1 MRSFL
6 WIIACLLIFVGLGV
20 GLVAAFGAGI
30 PFLWDEK
37 DTLPPPVTKLYGGGS
52 SFVNPLMQE
61 WCKQYIKND
70 KPVVYYASVGSG
82 NGVESMLRRDF
93 DFGATDAFIGD
104 DQLSAQAGNN
114 EVLHIPLA
122 MGAVVLAY
130 HVPGLEQPLKLDAK
144 TVTGI
149 FLGTIKKWNDKAL
162 QQLNVDQ
169 ALPDRDILVAHRT
182 DKSGTTAVFTEY
194 LTKVSPTEWGQDPD
208 LGKGTEMK
216 KWKVGVGAVGNEGI
230 AKYVKETE
238 GAIGYLELTYA
249 KKEKLQMANLKNQE
263 GFLAR
268 PELANVTS
276 AAEGA
281 AGQVPPDLRFEL
293 TNMQGKEAYPI
304 CGTVWAV
311 VYVKQKNPEKAK
323 ALAEYFRW
331 VTHEGQNFCEP
342 LNYARLPK
350 WLVDKV
356 DPMLA
361 KLGK

>member
-1 MRSFL
+1 MRNFL
-6 WIIACLLIFVGLGV
+6 WIVACLLIFVGLGV
-20 GLVAAFGAGI
+20 GVVAAVGAGA

-37 DTLPPPVTKLYGGGS
+37 DTRPAPVTRLYGGGS

-61 WCKQYIKND
+61 WCKQYVKND

-93 DFGATDAFIGD
+93 DFGATDAFMTEE
-104 DQLSAQAGNN
+104 QLAQTNN
-114 EVLHIPLA
+114 LEVLHVPLA

-130 HVPGLEQPLKLDAK
+130 NLPGLEQPLKLDAK

-149 FLGTIKKWNDKAL
+149 FLGTIKKWNDPALKAL
-162 QQLNVDQ
+162 NGDQ
-169 ALPDRDILVAHRT
+169 PLPDADIRVAHRT

-194 LTKVSPTEWGQDPD
+194 LSKVSPKEWGKDPE

-216 KWKVGVGAVGNEGI
+216 KWKVGVGAVGNDGV

-238 GAIGYLELTYA
+238 GAVGYVELTYA
-249 KKEKLQMANLKNQE
+249 LKEKLQTANLKNQE
-263 GFLAR
+263 DAVVRPTLAS
-268 PELANVTS
+268 VTA

-281 AGQVPPDLRFEL
+281 VGQVPPDLRFEL
-293 TNMQGKEAYPI
+293 TNMQGKDAYPI

-323 ALAEYFRW
+323 ALSEFFHWA
-331 VTHEGQNFCEP
+331 THEGQNFCEP

-350 WLVDKV
+350 WLVEKL

-361 KLGK
+361 KLSK